1 MPTYGLYL
9 STLVLEFIGIYVR
22 KLSNFIVC
30 NLCFFIF
37 LYKFK
42 SKRSLY
48 WKAKWSKKFTNKS
61 FGIQKFSKYLEKW
74 KYINS
79 TLDEIL
85 RSQIF
90 ANQQIT
96 RTSTKEAIKIRIH
109 SVNPQV
115 LDTFLNKILNKQ
127 LIIKKLE
134 LNTNFIDLE
143 VGSK

>member
-1 MPTYGLYL
+1 MKRLNPLYIILLFVTFAFL
-9 STLVLEFIGIYVR
+9 SFYTSSNQKEAYIEKLNEVKNLQIKALEFR
-22 KLSNFIVC
+22 
-30 NLCFFIF
+30 NLVNTW
-37 LYKFK
+37 
-42 SKRSLY
+42 R
-48 WKAKWSKKFTNKS
+48 N
-61 FGIQKFSKYLEKW
+61 E

>member
-1 MPTYGLYL
+1 MKRLNPLYIILLFVTFAFL
-9 STLVLEFIGIYVR
+9 SFYTSSNQKEAYIEKLNEVKNLQIKALEFR
-22 KLSNFIVC
+22 
-30 NLCFFIF
+30 NLVNTW
-37 LYKFK
+37 
-42 SKRSLY
+42 R
-48 WKAKWSKKFTNKS
+48 N
-61 FGIQKFSKYLEKW
+61 E

-79 TLDEIL
+79 ALDEIL

>member
-1 MPTYGLYL
+1 MKRLNPLYIILLFVTFAFL
-9 STLVLEFIGIYVR
+9 SFYTSSNQKEAYIEKLNEVKILQIKALEFR
-22 KLSNFIVC
+22 
-30 NLCFFIF
+30 NLVNTW
-37 LYKFK
+37 
-42 SKRSLY
+42 R
-48 WKAKWSKKFTNKS
+48 N
-61 FGIQKFSKYLEKW
+61 E

-79 TLDEIL
+79 ALDEIL

-96 RTSTKEAIKIRIH
+96 RTSTKESIKIRIH

>member
-1 MPTYGLYL
+1 MKRLNPLYIILLFVTFAFL
-9 STLVLEFIGIYVR
+9 SFYISSNQKEAYIEKLNEVKNLQIKALEFR
-22 KLSNFIVC
+22 
-30 NLCFFIF
+30 NLVNTW
-37 LYKFK
+37 
-42 SKRSLY
+42 R
-48 WKAKWSKKFTNKS
+48 N
-61 FGIQKFSKYLEKW
+61 E

-79 TLDEIL
+79 ALDEIL

>member
-1 MPTYGLYL
+1 MKRLNPLYIILLFVTFAFL
-9 STLVLEFIGIYVR
+9 SFYTSSNQKEAYIEKLNEVKILQIKALEFR
-22 KLSNFIVC
+22 
-30 NLCFFIF
+30 NLVNTW
-37 LYKFK
+37 
-42 SKRSLY
+42 R
-48 WKAKWSKKFTNKS
+48 N
-61 FGIQKFSKYLEKW
+61 E

-79 TLDEIL
+79 ALDEIL

>member
-1 MPTYGLYL
+1 MKRLNPLYIILLFVTFAFL
-9 STLVLEFIGIYVR
+9 SFYISSNQKEAYIEKLNEVKNLQIKALEFR
-22 KLSNFIVC
+22 
-30 NLCFFIF
+30 NLVNTW
-37 LYKFK
+37 
-42 SKRSLY
+42 R
-48 WKAKWSKKFTNKS
+48 N
-61 FGIQKFSKYLEKW
+61 E

-90 ANQQIT
+90 ANQQII

>member
-1 MPTYGLYL
+1 MCESWVILLFVTFAFL
-9 STLVLEFIGIYVR
+9 SFYTSSNQKEAYIEKLNEVKNLQIKALEFR
-22 KLSNFIVC
+22 
-30 NLCFFIF
+30 NLVNTW
-37 LYKFK
+37 
-42 SKRSLY
+42 R
-48 WKAKWSKKFTNKS
+48 N
-61 FGIQKFSKYLEKW
+61 E